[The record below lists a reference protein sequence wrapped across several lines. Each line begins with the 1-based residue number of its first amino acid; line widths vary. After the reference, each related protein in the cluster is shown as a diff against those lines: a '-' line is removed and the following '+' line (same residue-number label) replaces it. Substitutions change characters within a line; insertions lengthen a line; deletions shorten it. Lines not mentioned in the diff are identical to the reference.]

1 MLQNYFKEKD
11 NEYLLPFILFYCDLL
26 QANSIVLLCAVSLFI
41 ITFVYCSFFENNVMA
56 IIGYLFFGIII
67 VAIAAYLFYV
77 LRTAIIIGAFL
88 LGVYLIFFTDHL
100 MLGCLSLVVWLVTA
114 CAAERAAEEKEG
126 KTDATFREEKKR
138 DEGFFSSPKPAARS
152 GKRKAASRSG
162 SNLSYILLWLI
173 PLFWPVLIF
182 QTFFR
187 DKQAGKLNEYD
198 YEQHLKS
205 NGK

>member
-1 MLQNYFKEKD
+1 
-11 NEYLLPFILFYCDLL
+11 
-26 QANSIVLLCAVSLFI
+26 
-41 ITFVYCSFFENNVMA
+41 MA

-67 VAIAAYLFYV
+67 LAIAAYLFYV

-88 LGVYLIFFTDHL
+88 LGIYLIFFTDHF

-126 KTDATFREEKKR
+126 KANATFREEKKR
-138 DEGFFSSPKPAARS
+138 DEGFFSSSKPASRT
-152 GKRKAASRSG
+152 KRKAASRSG

-187 DKQAGKLNEYD
+187 DKQVGKQNEYD